1 MRAIRDL
8 ELDVNVGSSNQ
19 GEVLVR
25 HVHLVAQTARP
36 QSIDLA
42 VPVTLPSKIPE
53 ACPVLSARRFQQS
66 TLCST
71 PPEQE
76 TIPVSRASQP
86 IPRSTNRYS
95 SACKAS
101 GIWLIY
107 FVSHCANPLAIR

>member
-8 ELDVNVGSSNQ
+8 QLDVNVGSSNQ

-25 HVHLVAQTARP
+25 HVHLDAQTARP

-86 IPRSTNRYS
+86 IQRSTNRYS

-101 GIWLIY
+101 GILLIY